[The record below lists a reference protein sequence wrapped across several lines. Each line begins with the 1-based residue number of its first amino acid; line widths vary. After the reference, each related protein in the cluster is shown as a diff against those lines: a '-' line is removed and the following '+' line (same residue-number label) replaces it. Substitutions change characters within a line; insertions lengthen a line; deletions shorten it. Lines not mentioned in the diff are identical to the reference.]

1 MWPLFRRWL
10 SPPVLLSLLL
20 LLPAASALPLQQ
32 DVSSSA
38 RRLASPAKA
47 AGQAPKP
54 APNVSIEELLAGL
67 DFSGGPKA
75 VEVELMP
82 SDSQR
87 PAVVVSSRVQL
98 P

>member
-20 LLPAASALPLQQ
+20 LFVAASAVPLQQ
-32 DVSSSA
+32 DVSSSG
-38 RRLASPAKA
+38 RRLATPATA

-54 APNVSIEELLAGL
+54 APKLISIDDLLAGL
-67 DFSGGPKA
+67 NLSGGPKSF
-75 VEVELMP
+75 EVELMP

-87 PAVVVSSRVQL
+87 PAVVVSSRVQ
-98 P
+98 